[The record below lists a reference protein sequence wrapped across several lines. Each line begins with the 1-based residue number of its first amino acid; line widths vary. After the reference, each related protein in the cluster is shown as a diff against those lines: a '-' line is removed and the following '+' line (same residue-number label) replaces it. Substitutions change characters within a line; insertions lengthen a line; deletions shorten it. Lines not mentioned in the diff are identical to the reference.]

1 MALPQSQASSVATNL
16 HRSMSA
22 SASFAIGWNQP
33 ASHSYVRYAP
43 IATKDGEPL
52 KRRDGPISDIAVRFS
67 IICRRVR
74 CPARRRRIVVAI

>member
-1 MALPQSQASSVATNL
+1 
-16 HRSMSA
+16 MSA

-67 IICRRVR
+67 IICRRAR
-74 CPARRRRIVVAI
+74 CPARRRRIVVAIWPGAQRL